1 MMKKLLNN
9 NQNHPS
15 MKNTNL
21 IQLMIVIRKQNEVL
35 MAKPVYLGFVVLKS
49 SKLHMSEAYYEK

>member
-9 NQNHPS
+9 NQNYPS
-15 MKNTNL
+15 TKNTNL

-49 SKLHMSEAYYEK
+49 SKLHMYEAYYEK